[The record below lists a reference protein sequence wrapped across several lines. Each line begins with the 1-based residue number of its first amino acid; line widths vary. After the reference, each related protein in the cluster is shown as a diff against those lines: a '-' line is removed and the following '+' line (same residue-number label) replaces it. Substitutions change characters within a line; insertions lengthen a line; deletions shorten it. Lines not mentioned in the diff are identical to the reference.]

1 MLRRTVMDTTP
12 TRFMLAVQMDVKPER
27 EALFQEIYDVEHI
40 PALMRVP
47 GVRSVHRYR
56 RAEVLKIAIGGTIQE
71 FAFPAEPAFSAFYEL
86 ESPDVL
92 TSEAWSKAVEQ
103 GRWSSEVRPF
113 TSNRRH
119 TLHKLIVPKT

>member
-1 MLRRTVMDTTP
+1 MATTP

-27 EALFQEIYDVEHI
+27 EALFHEIYDVEHI
-40 PALMRVP
+40 PALQRVP
-47 GVRSVHRYR
+47 GVRAVHRYQ
-56 RAEVLKIAIGGTIQE
+56 RAEILKIAIGGKIQE
-71 FAFPAEPAFSAFYEL
+71 YAFPAEPVFSAFYEL

-92 TSEAWSKAVEQ
+92 ASDTWSNAVEQ
-103 GRWSSEVRPF
+103 GRWATEIRPF

>member
-1 MLRRTVMDTTP
+1 MDATR

-27 EALFQEIYDVEHI
+27 ESLFQEIYDLEHV
-40 PALMRVP
+40 PALLQVP
-47 GVRSVHRYR
+47 GVRAVHRYQ
-56 RAEVLKIAIGGTIQE
+56 RAKVLKIAIGGAIQE
-71 FAFPAEPAFSAFYEL
+71 YAFPSEPAFSAFYEL

-103 GRWSSEVRPF
+103 GRWSAEVRPF